1 MRLSR
6 RTFLRG
12 LLASPAFLTACRRGD
27 DTAEQ
32 AQGSEQG
39 DEQPL
44 TEGMGEGV
52 QLSFFCFD
60 TTCVIGGMMSE
71 RVLQAAALQCMEYDA
86 LFSRTYSSSDISAI
100 NNAGG
105 APVEVAPETAELI
118 SKALD
123 YCEASDGLFDI
134 TIGIITSLWDFHEGV
149 VPDKV
154 LIDDALPHVDYH
166 QVHVDGTT
174 VTLDDPYGMIDLGG
188 IAKGYVA
195 DKLMD
200 ILAEQGVESAY
211 VNLGGNVKV
220 LGAKPDG
227 SSWQIGVRDP
237 ALDVEDA
244 KSVARIALKGG
255 SVVTSGLYERQFE
268 LDGKRYWHILDPRT
282 GYPVESD
289 LMSVTIVSDASIDG
303 DGYTKPPFMWGKQ
316 RTLEWAKQ
324 HEDLRILLIEQDGTV
339 SMYPEGSF
347 EPLD

>member
-12 LLASPAFLTACRRGD
+12 LLASPAFLSACRRGD
-27 DTAEQ
+27 GTDNQPKDPGQDGEPSLVEST
-32 AQGSEQG
+32 
-39 DEQPL
+39 DEGIQH
-44 TEGMGEGV
+44 
-52 QLSFFCFD
+52 SFFCFD
-60 TTCVIGGMMSE
+60 TTCVIGGMMPE
-71 RVLQAAALQCMEYDA
+71 EVLHDA
-86 LFSRTYSSSDISAI
+86 VLRCTELEMLFSRTFDGSDISAI
-100 NNAGG
+100 NTAGG

-123 YCEASDGLFDI
+123 YCEASGGLFDI
-134 TIGIITSLWDFHEGV
+134 TIGIVTSLWDFHEGI

-154 LIDDALPHVDYH
+154 LVDDALPHVDYH
-166 QVHVDGTT
+166 QVHVDGQT
-174 VTLDDPYGMIDLGG
+174 VTLDDPYGMLDLGG

-195 DKLMD
+195 DILID
-200 ILAEQGVESAY
+200 LLAEQGVESAY

-227 SSWQIGVRDP
+227 SPWQIGVRDP
-237 ALDVEDA
+237 TLDAEDA

-289 LMSVTIVSDASIDG
+289 LVSVTIVSAESIDG
-303 DGYTKPPFMWGKQ
+303 DGYTKPPFMWGSDEALAF
-316 RTLEWAKQ
+316 LEDRGL
-324 HEDLRILLIEQDGTV
+324 ECLLVDSKGGIQQTTG
-339 SMYPEGSF
+339 SSF
-347 EPLD
+347 ELL